1 MTASPGEAERAV
13 QQMNPLVYF
22 PKGPHDYSQ
31 PAGGYHSV
39 IEDKPGGKTAILLA
53 VIGCKRLFKV
63 RPRAGVIALKP
74 ASYAKDV
81 KSPAR
86 RRRFGGVP
94 GVLQGKH
101 RHLAHRRDVGAN
113 KASHPHAVIGREPR
127 DGVFDPSGKL
137 AGARKRGNRLWL
149 AVPSTMK

>member
-1 MTASPGEAERAV
+1 MTALPGEAERAV
-13 QQMNPLVYF
+13 QQVNPSIYF
-22 PKGPHDYSQ
+22 PKGPLNYSQ
-31 PAGGYHSV
+31 PAGGYHFV
-39 IEDKPGGKTAILLA
+39 IEDEPGGKTVIPPV
-53 VIGCKRLFKV
+53 VIGCKRLLKV

-86 RRRFGGVP
+86 RRRSGGAL
-94 GVLQGKH
+94 GVMQGKH
-101 RHLAHRRDVGAN
+101 RQLAHRAEVGAN

-127 DGVFDPSGKL
+127 DGVFDHSGKL